1 MADLLDLDFSITIA
15 SKHGDGAQDELLET
29 EDIKD
34 LGEILK
40 ARDDLD
46 HPWEQIK
53 EDRIELTSQANHE
66 VELIDFSDE
75 VLTSVPI
82 TVAQSDHSLVTMP
95 SAAVQKD
102 DPSNFTGAPATTV
115 QDDDL
120 AVSAS
125 TTAAHSNHLPTGSA
139 IATVQSERRERDS
152 YAGSDSTNSDLDSDS
167 DTDSDGSEDGHEDPW
182 TVLDNGGILVRLKSL
197 EEVKSEL
204 DRACYAWEDVLARI
218 KI

>member
-15 SKHGDGAQDELLET
+15 SKHSDGAQDNLFES
-29 EDIKD
+29 EDTKD

-46 HPWEQIK
+46 HPWKQVK
-53 EDRIELTSQANHE
+53 EDRMELTSLANHE
-66 VELIDFSDE
+66 VELIDFSDD
-75 VLTSVPI
+75 VLPSVPI
-82 TVAQSDHSLVTMP
+82 TAAESDHSLVTVP

-102 DPSNFTGAPATTV
+102 DSSAGASFTTI
-115 QDDDL
+115 QNDDL
-120 AVSAS
+120 ATITFS
-125 TTAAHSNHLPTGSA
+125 TVAPGNNPPTGSLT
-139 IATVQSERRERDS
+139 ATIQSERGERDS
-152 YAGSDSTNSDLDSDS
+152 YADSDSTTSDFDSDS
-167 DTDSDGSEDGHEDPW
+167 DTDSDGSEDGHEDLW
-182 TVLDNGGILVRLKSL
+182 TILDNGGILVRLKSL